1 MKNEGKT
8 TCQPLDIPGM
18 PPESCKM
25 LVTLV
30 EQSRE
35 YLCDDLVS
43 IVLYGSAVMGNLRAM
58 SDINLLFVLRQFT
71 RKGIDPLRE
80 TLRLAR
86 TAFDM
91 KVMFALETELND
103 AADAFALKFADIA
116 HRHLILYG
124 SDVVTTLFIS
134 RAAKIAQ
141 LKQVLLNLI
150 MRLRER
156 YAVISLREEQMALV
170 LADFTG
176 PMRVAAALLLE
187 LEGTPAA
194 SSKEALELVT
204 TKLAV
209 LNGEQTLHALSQ
221 ARETR
226 ILPSGI
232 AAETCFTLVEI
243 AEGMRRHAEE
253 M

>member
-1 MKNEGKT
+1 MGNEERT
-8 TCQPLDIPGM
+8 TCQPLDIPSM
-18 PPESCKM
+18 PPESCRM

-35 YLCDDLVS
+35 YLGDDLIS
-43 IVLYGSAVMGNLRAM
+43 IVLYGSAAMGNLRAT

-80 TLRLAR
+80 TLRLAG
-86 TAFDM
+86 TTSDV
-91 KVMFALETELND
+91 KVMFALETELDD
-103 AADAFALKFADIA
+103 AANAFAMKFADIA
-116 HRHLILYG
+116 HRHLVLYG
-124 SDVVTTLFIS
+124 PDVVTALSIS
-134 RAAKIAQ
+134 RAAKITQ

-156 YAVISLREEQMALV
+156 YSVSSLREEQMALV

-187 LEGTPAA
+187 LEGTPVA
-194 SSKEALELVT
+194 SSKESLELVT
-204 TKLAV
+204 AKLAV
-209 LNGEQTLHALSQ
+209 PNGEQALHALSQ

-226 ILPSGI
+226 ILPPGI

-243 AEGMRRHAEE
+243 AEGMRRHVEE